1 MSIRSGIRDHAVT
14 PLDGD
19 KEDRLQ
25 LQGSLDLMTSVDAV
39 EKKDT
44 PEQNALLGMQSAI
57 NAKILVILVHFV
69 DTSLLQPCRRMTLLF
84 LTLSLTVASQLGPP
98 RSSSIASK

>member
-19 KEDRLQ
+19 REDRLQ

-39 EKKDT
+39 EKNDN
-44 PEQNALLGMQSAI
+44 QNALPRMQSTI
-57 NAKILVILVHFV
+57 NAKILVIIVHFG
-69 DTSLLQPCRRMTLLF
+69 DTSLLQPCRRMTLFF
-84 LTLSLTVASQLGPP
+84 LTLSPRVASQLGPP
-98 RSSSIASK
+98 RSSSITSK